1 MFFFP
6 IQLGMSSSQL
16 TFTASFFRGVGEK
29 PPTSHVFDEPS
40 IYPSILSARRSAV
53 TNLNPLWSSSSKQK
67 NFDPGIQSSRQW
79 WTGDGVGSFAAF
91 FKHWLQIRWVP
102 VIKYPQTKLVRFYHQ
117 NCGFYEFYGIYIY
130 VYIYILVGGLEHVF
144 FSVGNNIIPT
154 DEVHHFSEG

>member
-1 MFFFP
+1 MFFP

-79 WTGDGVGSFAAF
+79 WTGGWRRIFRSIFQALAANQMSSSN
-91 FKHWLQIRWVP
+91 KISTNQVSEILP
-102 VIKYPQTKLVRFYHQ
+102 SKLWILWILWY
-117 NCGFYEFYGIYIY
+117 IYIY
-130 VYIYILVGGLEHVF
+130 CIYIYTGWWFGTCF
-144 FSVGNNIIPT
+144 FSAGNNIIPT
-154 DEVHHFSEG
+154 DEVHHCSEG

>member
-1 MFFFP
+1 MFFP

-79 WTGDGVGSFAAF
+79 WTGGWRRIFRSIFQALAANQMSSSN
-91 FKHWLQIRWVP
+91 KISTNQVSEILP
-102 VIKYPQTKLVRFYHQ
+102 SKLW
-117 NCGFYEFYGIYIY
+117 ILWILWYIY
-130 VYIYILVGGLEHVF
+130 TAYIYILVGGLEHVF

-154 DEVHHFSEG
+154 DEVHHFPEG